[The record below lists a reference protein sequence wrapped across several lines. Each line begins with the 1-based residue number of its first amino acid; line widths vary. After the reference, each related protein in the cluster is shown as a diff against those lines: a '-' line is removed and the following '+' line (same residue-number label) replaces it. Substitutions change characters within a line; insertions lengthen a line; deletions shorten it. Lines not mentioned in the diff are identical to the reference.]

1 MDSRKIQAHY
11 IARQANGAPNQENRH
26 AGSDS
31 TLNASII
38 GFVLNYL
45 LNWGHIYLEHSSS
58 RSFLMGLIMETIMKF
73 IKVCIAMTRC
83 QLIGWAALICLLLL
97 LHNL

>member
-1 MDSRKIQAHY
+1 
-11 IARQANGAPNQENRH
+11 
-26 AGSDS
+26 
-31 TLNASII
+31 
-38 GFVLNYL
+38 
-45 LNWGHIYLEHSSS
+45 
-58 RSFLMGLIMETIMKF
+58 MGLIMETIMKF